1 MKNGLEQADL
11 QAFGAFV
18 EARFGLQVDDRH
30 TDQLAEVLAER
41 LVATGHRHAGP
52 YLARLAEGWERELA
66 ALAGA
71 LTIPETYFFRQAEQ
85 FEALLAVALPDRLE
99 ARADERRLEILSAGC
114 ASGEEAY
121 TMAMLLQERRPELSD
136 WDVRLMGVDLNPVV
150 IEKAREGLYS
160 AWSLRATPE
169 AFRKRY
175 FKPEDKR
182 FALDPA
188 IKARVR
194 FETRNL
200 IAPDAELWQAGR
212 YDVIFCRNVL
222 IYLSPAATET
232 LIAHFTRALAP
243 GGYLFLGAAESLRGL
258 TQRYH
263 LRHTHGTFYYQLKG
277 TEPREVQAEAVSL
290 PPPERLPQ
298 LAPDDSWVEAIGRAS
313 ERIGRL
319 DAPAAAPA
327 PRVVDPIARA
337 LECFR
342 EDRFEEA
349 LALLRALPPEGG
361 RDPDATLLLAAVL
374 TNMGQLAE
382 AERVLEEVLA
392 ADDLSPGAHYLFA
405 LCREHAGDPEGAR
418 RHDEMAIYLDPRF
431 AMPQL
436 HLGLLAKRA
445 GNRPAA
451 KRAIGQALAL
461 LPGEDAGRILLFG
474 GGFNR
479 AALEALCRAE
489 LARLEAE
496 A

>member
-11 QAFGAFV
+11 TAFGAIV

-30 TDQLAEVLAER
+30 ADQLAEVLGDR
-41 LVATGHRHAGP
+41 LAASGFKQAGP
-52 YLARLAEGWERELA
+52 YLARLSEGWEREFA

-85 FEALLAVALPDRLE
+85 FEALMATALPDRVA
-99 ARADERRLEILSAGC
+99 ARAGDRRLEILSAGC
-114 ASGEEAY
+114 ATGEEAY
-121 TMAMLLQERRPELSD
+121 TMAILLQEHRRDLID
-136 WDVRLMGVDLNPVV
+136 WDVRLSGVDLNPAV
-150 IEKAREGLYS
+150 IEKAKEGVYS
-160 AWSLRATPE
+160 SWSLRSTPE
-169 AFRKRY
+169 AIRSRY
-175 FKPEDKR
+175 FRPEDKR

-188 IKARVR
+188 IKAMVR

-200 IAPDAELWQAGR
+200 IAPDAELWQPGR

-232 LIAHFTRALAP
+232 LIARFTRALAP

-258 TQRYH
+258 TQSYH
-263 LRHTHGTFYYQLKG
+263 LHHTHGTFYYQLKG
-277 TEPREVQAEAVSL
+277 ARVGEEAAA
-290 PPPERLPQ
+290 PPPPAADEPWPE

-319 DAPAAAPA
+319 NAPSRLPT
-327 PRVVDPIARA
+327 PHPIDPIARA
-337 LECFR
+337 LESFR

-349 LALLRALPPEGG
+349 LSILRSLPPEGK
-361 RDPDATLLLAAVL
+361 RDPDAMLLLAAVL

-382 AERVLEEVLA
+382 AERVLGEVLE
-392 ADDLSPGAHYLFA
+392 ADDLSPGAHYLLA

-418 RHDEMAIYLDPRF
+418 RHDEMAVYLDPRF

-445 GNRPAA
+445 GDTLTA

-489 LARLEAE
+489 LKRLGGDS
-496 A
+496 